1 MAPEDRVTWQLRGNN
16 VLPIGSVKQK
26 TGEELQAPRT
36 EESTEE
42 AGGSWRERDPETGR
56 AEGTAGAIIYLLNA
70 GGGKGGEDKDQGSKL

>member
-1 MAPEDRVTWQLRGNN
+1 M
-16 VLPIGSVKQK
+16 PIGSVKQK

-56 AEGTAGAIIYLLNA
+56 AEGTAGAIINFLMQA
-70 GGGKGGEDKDQGSKL
+70 WEREGGPKTKAV